1 MRTHNPSTATVYVE
15 FEPIGRRGTVSG
27 EMSLLD
33 AARHLGV
40 ELVSICG
47 GVGICGRCKVR
58 VLSGQLSELTAHERE
73 ALSQQEIEQNFRL
86 ACMAYPLSDCKVDV
100 PSESL
105 STPMR
110 TQVEGME
117 EAVGSISIDP
127 PLRSVTVELQPPSL
141 SHPIADADNL
151 LQAVNRSEDKRV
163 SAIDLGVLQEL
174 PRQLR
179 AWGWRCQAH
188 TRGNQIVAVTPVDTP
203 PLGLAI
209 DLGSTK
215 IAGYLLDLRDGRIL
229 ATHGMMNP
237 QIGYGEDI
245 VSRITYAE
253 STPEGALELQ
263 QVVVEGL
270 NQLIGELCTAAGA
283 DRQHILEGV
292 IVGNTAMHHLLLCLP
307 TRQLARSPFIPVVVD
322 ALDIQARDI
331 GLHIAPGA
339 HVYIPPNIAG
349 YVGADHVA
357 VLIATA
363 RAWAQDATLVLDI
376 GTNTEVSLITPGGA
390 ITSLSCASGPAFE
403 GYHIQYGIRATAGA
417 IERVQITSEHVF
429 YQTIHDAPPVGIC
442 GSGILDAVAQLRL
455 AGVLG
460 ENGAFRADSHPRLRR
475 IDGQW
480 HFVLAE
486 QDGRVITVTQQDVRE
501 IQLAKAAIQTGIEV
515 LLQENAIA
523 AEQVSKVLIAGAFGS
538 YIDIANAVAIG
549 MLPDLPLERF
559 AQIGNAAGVGA
570 RQLLLSDSLRQT
582 ARVLHTRVHFIELAT
597 YPGFGRMFAMNCR
610 LMPHRPPGRSDRTSS
625 NAVESAL

>member
-1 MRTHNPSTATVYVE
+1 MRTHNTFNSSTATVYIE
-15 FEPIGRRGTVSG
+15 FEPIGRRGEVPTN
-27 EMSLLD
+27 MSLLD
-33 AARHLGV
+33 AAHHLGV

-58 VLSGQLSELTAHERE
+58 LLSGQLSELTAHERE

-117 EAVGSISIDP
+117 EVVGAIDP
-127 PLRSVTVELQPPSL
+127 PVRSITVELEPSSL

-151 LQAVNRSEDKRV
+151 LQTVNRSCDKPAT
-163 SAIDLGVLQEL
+163 AIDLGVLQEL
-174 PRQLR
+174 PHQLR
-179 AWGWRCQAH
+179 AWSWRCQAH
-188 TRGNQIVAVTPVDTP
+188 TRGNEIVAVTPVGTP

-215 IAGYLLDLRDGRIL
+215 IAGYLVDLRDGHIL

-245 VSRITYAE
+245 ISRITYAE
-253 STPEGALELQ
+253 NTPEGVVRLQ

-270 NQLIGELCTAAGA
+270 NQLIDELCGAAGA
-283 DRQHILEGV
+283 DRQHILEAV
-292 IVGNTAMHHLLLCLP
+292 IVGNTAMHHLLLRLP
-307 TRQLARSPFIPVVVD
+307 TRQLARSPFIPAVVSD
-322 ALDIQARDI
+322 LDIKARDI
-331 GLHIAPGA
+331 GLRIAPGA

-363 RAWAQDATLVLDI
+363 RAWSGNTALVLDI
-376 GTNTEVSLITPGGA
+376 GTNTEVSLITPAGA

-429 YQTIHDAPPVGIC
+429 YKTIHDAPPVGIC
-442 GSGILDAVAQLRL
+442 GSGILDAIAQLRL

-475 IDGQW
+475 IDNQW
-480 HFVLAE
+480 QFILAE
-486 QDGRVITVTQQDVRE
+486 QNGRVITVTQHDVRE

-515 LLQENAIA
+515 LFQENGVAV
-523 AEQVSKVLIAGAFGS
+523 EQVSKVLIAGAFGS

-549 MLPDLPLERF
+549 MLPALPLERF

-570 RQLLLSDSLRQT
+570 RQLLLSDSLRQA
-582 ARVLHTRVHFIELAT
+582 ARALHTRVRFIELAL
-597 YPGFGRMFAMNCR
+597 YPGFGKTFAMNCR
-610 LMPHRPPGRSDRTSS
+610 LMPHRPQGRLDRPGG
-625 NAVESAL
+625 

>member
-1 MRTHNPSTATVYVE
+1 MRTSDPSGSTVHVE
-15 FEPIGRRGTVSG
+15 FEPIGRRGTVASA
-27 EMSLLD
+27 MSLLD

-40 ELVSICG
+40 ELVSVCG

-58 VLSGQLSELTAHERE
+58 VLSGQLSALTAHERD
-73 ALSQQEIEQNFRL
+73 ALTQREVEQNFRL

-100 PSESL
+100 PAESL

-117 EAVGSISIDP
+117 GAVELIEP
-127 PLRSVTVELQPPSL
+127 PVRSVTVELEPPSL
-141 SHPIADADNL
+141 GHPTADAENL
-151 LQAVNRSEDKRV
+151 LRAVGRLSDEAV
-163 SAIDLGVLQEL
+163 TEIDLGVLQEL

-179 AWGWRCQAH
+179 AWEWRCQAH
-188 TRGNQIVAVTPVDTP
+188 IRGDTIVAVTPVGAP
-203 PLGLAI
+203 PLGLAV

-215 IAGYLLDLRDGRIL
+215 IAGYLVDLRDGHLL
-229 ATHGMMNP
+229 ASHGMMNP
-237 QIGYGEDI
+237 QISYGEDI

-253 STPEGALELQ
+253 SNSEGAVRLQ
-263 QVVVEGL
+263 QAVVEGL
-270 NQLIGELCTAAGA
+270 NQLIDALCDTAGA
-283 DRQHILEGV
+283 DRQHIVEAV
-292 IVGNTAMHHLLLCLP
+292 IVGNTAMHHLLLRLP
-307 TRQLARSPFIPVVVD
+307 TRQLARSPFIPAVVS
-322 ALDIQARDI
+322 ALDIQARDV
-331 GLHIAPGA
+331 GLRIAPGA

-363 RAWAQDATLVLDI
+363 HTWSEGTTLVLDI
-376 GTNTEVSLITPGGA
+376 GTNTEISLITPVGA

-403 GYHIQYGIRATAGA
+403 GYHIQHGIRATAGA
-417 IERVQITSEHVF
+417 IERVQITPERVF
-429 YQTIHDAPPVGIC
+429 YKTIHDAPPVGIC
-442 GSGILDAVAQLRL
+442 GSGILDAIAQLRL

-460 ENGAFRADSHPRLRR
+460 ENGAFRAGSHPRLRR
-475 IDGQW
+475 SNGQW

-515 LLQENAIA
+515 LLRENGLA

-538 YIDIANAVAIG
+538 YLDIANAVAIG
-549 MLPDLPLERF
+549 LLPDLPLERF

-570 RQLLLSDSLRQT
+570 RQLLLSSSLRQK
-582 ARVLHTRVHFIELAT
+582 ARTLHTQVHFIELAT
-597 YPGFGRMFAMNCR
+597 YPGFGKMFARNCR
-610 LMPHRPPGRSDRTSS
+610 LAPHPRCETGTFDAHS
-625 NAVESAL
+625 

>member
-1 MRTHNPSTATVYVE
+1 MHVHNSPPTTVYVE
-15 FEPIGRRGTVSG
+15 FEPIGRRGVVSA

-58 VLSGQLSELTAHERE
+58 LLSGQLSELTAHERA

-100 PSESL
+100 PPESL

-117 EAVGSISIDP
+117 EVVESIESP
-127 PLRSVTVELQPPSL
+127 MCSVTVELEIPSL
-141 SHPIADADNL
+141 SHPVADAENL
-151 LQAVNRSEDKRV
+151 LQAVRRLSDGPV
-163 SAIDLGVLQEL
+163 TTIDLGVLQEL

-179 AWGWRCQAH
+179 AWDWRCQAH
-188 TRGNQIVAVTPVDTP
+188 VRGDEIVAVTPVGTP

-215 IAGYLLDLRDGRIL
+215 IAGYLVDLRDGRIL

-253 STPEGALELQ
+253 NTPEGALRLQ

-270 NQLIGELCTAAGA
+270 NQLIEALCNVAGA
-283 DRQHILEGV
+283 DRQHILEAV
-292 IVGNTAMHHLLLCLP
+292 IVGNTAMHHLLLRLP
-307 TRQLARSPFIPVVVD
+307 TRQLARSPFIPVVVSD
-322 ALDIQARDI
+322 LDIRARDL
-331 GLHIAPGA
+331 GLRIAPGA
-339 HVYIPPNIAG
+339 RVYIPPNIAG

-363 RAWAQDATLVLDI
+363 RTWSEGTTLVLDI
-376 GTNTEVSLITPGGA
+376 GTNTEVSLITPAGA

-403 GYHIQYGIRATAGA
+403 GYHIQHGIRATAGA

-429 YQTIHDAPPVGIC
+429 YKTIHDAPPVGIC
-442 GSGILDAVAQLRL
+442 GSGILDAIAQLRL

-475 IDGQW
+475 IDNQW

-486 QDGRVITVTQQDVRE
+486 QDGRLITVTQQDVRE
-501 IQLAKAAIQTGIEV
+501 IQLAKAAIQTGIEA
-515 LLQENAIA
+515 LLRENGIA
-523 AEQVSKVLIAGAFGS
+523 AEQVSKVLIVGAFGS

-549 MLPDLPLERF
+549 MLPALPLERF

-570 RQLLLSDSLRQT
+570 RQLLLSDSLRQA
-582 ARVLHTRVHFIELAT
+582 ARALHTRVRFIELAL
-597 YPGFGRMFAMNCR
+597 YPGFGKMFAMNCR
-610 LMPHRPPGRSDRTSS
+610 LMPHRPQGRSDDPGG
-625 NAVESAL
+625 